1 MSRYRQVLAVVAVV
15 LFFSGV
21 DLYLFLAEYVT
32 VTPRDWVTLFGMLLT
47 PLVIHLLYRQEM
59 IARQLSRIAIWSLAY
74 MTISVLWYS
83 FAPSDVALQEL
94 RDRLLSVC
102 FLSLAGFVLITPES
116 RKAAAVAAIAITLI
130 TIVVNG
136 IEMVQPDWFFM
147 QVSTRSSGLY
157 GNANQCG
164 TALVIGMI
172 IGSPLVPRRL
182 RLSFCLLVGVGVA
195 MTFSRS
201 ALLGWV
207 MASAITLALDS
218 TKARAR
224 DLVIGGV
231 AAAALLLVL
240 LQGAVTL
247 GFVDGFTLDDNQSDR
262 VSFFKTFEAF
272 DAAAQERRDVASK
285 AWGMVAANP
294 VRGNGLA
301 STVQWTERS
310 AAHNMFLYLMADH
323 GVLGA
328 FILPALLM
336 CVFLGRPKAA
346 PVSHWAFCIFTT
358 FYAFF
363 SHNILAERYYLF
375 AIAFFAMGGT
385 VLAQAAV
392 SGRLVRASRSLA
404 RPTRDS
410 FPTVVAAQ

>member
-116 RKAAAVAAIAITLI
+116 RKAAAVAAIAVTLI

-201 ALLGWV
+201 AILGWV

-262 VSFFKTFEAF
+262 VSFFKTFEAS
-272 DAAAQERRDVASK
+272 DDAAQERRDVASK